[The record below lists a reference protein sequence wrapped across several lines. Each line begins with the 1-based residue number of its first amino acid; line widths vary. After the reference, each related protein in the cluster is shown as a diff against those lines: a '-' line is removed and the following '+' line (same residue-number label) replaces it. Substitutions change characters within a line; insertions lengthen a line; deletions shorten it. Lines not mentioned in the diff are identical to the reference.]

1 MAAKAEINKKNREF
15 RAEVAAA
22 MARLD
27 IRNKR
32 ELVRRWGLPEAT
44 GYLRLR
50 HPETMTIRE
59 LRVLC
64 AVLRMDD
71 AAKARLAATL

>member
-1 MAAKAEINKKNREF
+1 MSAKAEINKKNNAF
-15 RAEVAAA
+15 RAELRAA
-22 MARLD
+22 MERQGIHNWRDL
-27 IRNKR
+27 I
-32 ELVRRWGLPEAT
+32 RRWGLPEAT

-64 AVLRMDD
+64 AVLRLDD

>member
-1 MAAKAEINKKNREF
+1 MGKAEINKKNREF

-22 MARLD
+22 MARRGILT
-27 IRNKR
+27 NR
-32 ELVRRWGLPEAT
+32 ELIHHWGLPPAT
-44 GYLRLR
+44 GYKRLSQ
-50 HPETMTIRE
+50 PETITIQE

-71 AAKARLAATL
+71 EAKARLCSTL

>member
-22 MARLD
+22 MARRGILT
-27 IRNKR
+27 NR
-32 ELVRRWGLPEAT
+32 ELIHHWGLPPAT
-44 GYLRLR
+44 GYKRLSQ
-50 HPETMTIRE
+50 PETMTIRE